1 MADTL
6 DSQGLLWHGTLTA
19 KQGHG
24 SGGGGRLI
32 PTAVWT
38 PEEAPHT
45 DHRPAPDRK
54 QEWRVEVV
62 PGQRPMPAGAQ
73 WDPLPGLASPSSW

>member
-24 SGGGGRLI
+24 SG
-32 PTAVWT
+32 
-38 PEEAPHT
+38 EEA
-45 DHRPAPDRK
+45 
-54 QEWRVEVV
+54 V
-62 PGQRPMPAGAQ
+62 
-73 WDPLPGLASPSSW
+73 